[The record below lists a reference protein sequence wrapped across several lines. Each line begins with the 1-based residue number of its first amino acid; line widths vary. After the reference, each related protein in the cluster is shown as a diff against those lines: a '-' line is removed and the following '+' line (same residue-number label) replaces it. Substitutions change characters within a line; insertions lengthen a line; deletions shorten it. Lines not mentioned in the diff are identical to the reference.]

1 MIVSR
6 PTKYVVPCYSC
17 ATEILDNA
25 IEDTKS
31 GGVVWRHTTTV
42 KVQGTDCIVR
52 GWVVCDDG
60 SHAPILELSIGDS
73 IATLSVVDAAIN
85 SLHYVTVG
93 ALYREDFSGKDPLA
107 RRFRTLIDLVN
118 KD

>member
-1 MIVSR
+1 MSSSD
-6 PTKYVVPCYSC
+6 KYVVPCHSC

-25 IEDTKS
+25 IADTKS
-31 GGVVWRHTTTV
+31 GGVVWHTTTV

-60 SHAPILELSIGDS
+60 SHAPILELSIGVN
-73 IATLSVVDAAIN
+73 IAKLSVVHAAIN
-85 SLHYVTVG
+85 GLHYVTVG
-93 ALYREDFSGKDPLA
+93 APYREDFSGKDSLA
-107 RRFRTLIDLVN
+107 RKFRTLIDLVN